1 MTFSPLISLR
11 TFSSLCSQNEW
22 KVFNDINDLNDPN
35 DRNDF
40 LMPLFTTNAIVIR
53 SLNYGESD
61 KIVTF
66 FTKDF
71 GKLKGIA
78 KGARRSRKRFQNA
91 LGLFSHLRLIFF
103 DKEGMGLVR
112 AESCDILHSFPKIK
126 EDLKKILYGNY
137 YLELA
142 NEMAGERE
150 GNREAFELLLS
161 FLSNL
166 EAMEPQEE
174 QLRLFEIRMLSLFG
188 YRPNMRRCDLCKK
201 DWEDLKKIPT
211 VSFSLERGA
220 LVCERCSKT
229 WNNLIPLSLGT
240 ARLIEKISQM
250 ELSKIQRLRFTLQA
264 LSESRELLPKFISYQ
279 LGKEMKSLKAL
290 NIIPP
295 SPPFRKW
302 G

>member
-1 MTFSPLISLR
+1 
-11 TFSSLCSQNEW
+11 
-22 KVFNDINDLNDPN
+22 
-35 DRNDF
+35 
-40 LMPLFTTNAIVIR
+40 MPLFTTNAIVIR

-66 FTKDF
+66 FTQDF

-78 KGARRSRKRFQNA
+78 KGARRSKKRFQNA

-150 GNREAFELLLS
+150 ANREAFELLLS

-166 EAMEPQEE
+166 EEMAPHEE

-188 YRPNMRRCDLCKK
+188 YRPNMARCGLCKK
-201 DWEDLKKIPT
+201 SGENLQENPS
-211 VSFSLERGA
+211 VFFSLEKGV
-220 LVCERCSKT
+220 LVCERCSKR
-229 WNNLIPLSLGT
+229 WNNLVPLSLGT
-240 ARLIEKISQM
+240 ARLIEKVSRM
-250 ELSKIQRLRFTLQA
+250 ELPKIERMRLTFQA
-264 LSESRELLPKFISYQ
+264 LSESRELLPKFICYQ
-279 LGKEMKSLKAL
+279 LGKELKSLKTL
-290 NIIPP
+290 KEIIPFN
-295 SPPFRKW
+295 SRFQNFCAR
-302 G
+302 

>member
-1 MTFSPLISLR
+1 
-11 TFSSLCSQNEW
+11 
-22 KVFNDINDLNDPN
+22 
-35 DRNDF
+35 
-40 LMPLFTTNAIVIR
+40 VIR

-61 KIVTF
+61 KILTF
-66 FTKDF
+66 FTTDF

-137 YLELA
+137 YLELV

-161 FLSNL
+161 FLLTL
-166 EAMEPQEE
+166 EEMEAQEE
-174 QLRLFEIRMLSLFG
+174 QLRFFEIRMLSLFG
-188 YRPNMRRCDLCKK
+188 YRPSMRRCDLCKK
-201 DWEDLKKIPT
+201 DWEDLKEIPT
-211 VSFSLERGA
+211 VFFSLERGA
-220 LVCERCSKT
+220 MVCERCSKA
-229 WNNLIPLSLGT
+229 WNSLIPLSLGT
-240 ARLIEKISQM
+240 ARIIEKISQL

-279 LGKEMKSLKAL
+279 LGKELKSLKAL
-290 NIIPP
+290 RGIEANLSNPIPL
-295 SPPFRKW
+295 SPGGRGEW
-302 G
+302 GEGQ

>member
-1 MTFSPLISLR
+1 
-11 TFSSLCSQNEW
+11 
-22 KVFNDINDLNDPN
+22 
-35 DRNDF
+35 
-40 LMPLFTTNAIVIR
+40 MPLFTTHAIVIR

-66 FTKDF
+66 FTQDF

-103 DKEGMGLVR
+103 DKEGLGLVR
-112 AESCDILHSFPKIK
+112 AENCDILNSFPKIK
-126 EDLKKILYGNY
+126 ENLKKILYGNY
-137 YLELA
+137 YLELV

-166 EAMEPQEE
+166 EEMKPQEE

-201 DWEDLKKIPT
+201 DWQDLKESPP
-211 VSFSLERGA
+211 VFFSLERGA
-220 LVCERCSKT
+220 LVCGKCST
-229 WNNLIPLSLGT
+229 MWNNLIPFSLGT
-240 ARLIEKISQM
+240 ARLIEKISQL
-250 ELSKIQRLRFTLQA
+250 ELPKIQRLRFTLQA

-295 SPPFRKW
+295 SPPFSK
-302 G
+302 GG